1 MTVNIPGYSS
11 ISGKPEVVLKLMQE
25 ARVFNQLKGDEYIQ
39 SVQETAQRCF
49 NIALD
54 VKGDTYEERA
64 ESLLKE
70 MAAHDMIKI
79 EEEE

>member
-1 MTVNIPGYSS
+1 MTVKIPGYSS
-11 ISGKPEVVLKLMQE
+11 ISGRPEVVLKLMQE
-25 ARVFNQLKGDEYIQ
+25 ARFINNLEGDEYIQ

-70 MAAHDMIKI
+70 MAAYGMITI
-79 EEEE
+79 EEED

>member
-11 ISGKPEVVLKLMQE
+11 LSGRPEVVLSLMQK
-25 ARVFNQLKGDEYIQ
+25 ARVFNSLEGDEYIQ
-39 SVQETAQRCF
+39 SIQETAQRCF

-64 ESLLKE
+64 ESLLRE
-70 MAAHDMIKI
+70 MAAHDMIVIK
-79 EEEE
+79 EED